1 MSITVL
7 NYHDQALV
15 EQVNTMAAERAK
27 ATAEAAAKTAS
38 SSDFS
43 AVLNETSQ
51 TYATTQNTSSGI
63 RCPEDLN
70 TIFEDAAAA
79 YGVSVN
85 LLKSIAKAESGF
97 NASAV
102 SHAGAVGIMQ
112 LMPATAASLG
122 VSNSYDPRENIMGGA
137 KLISQ
142 LLVKYNGNTSLAL
155 AAYNAGS
162 GNVDKYGGIPPFTE
176 TQNYV
181 KKVLAYLNTDITL
194 PSLTSPLSNTAES
207 NLDKAADALK
217 SYITTHNISKSSLEL
232 AAALIK
238 LSQAQNSVSS
248 TENTAEISVGTNTGV
263 SADAAESTPVN
274 TEIQTGTADTGAPA
288 GNTAAAGG
296 TDTDTAGSES
306 EDAAATPDTD
316 ASTAIAGGISGQP
329 VQNPDSA
336 DVPSANDAADK
347 IPVTDTSAEHSGD
360 SSDSEEGTEDSSS
373 IIQTPLENGTDS
385 SFTVSQSEE
394 NEIS

>member
-27 ATAEAAAKTAS
+27 AAAEAAAKTAS

-194 PSLTSPLSNTAES
+194 PSLTSPLSNTAKS